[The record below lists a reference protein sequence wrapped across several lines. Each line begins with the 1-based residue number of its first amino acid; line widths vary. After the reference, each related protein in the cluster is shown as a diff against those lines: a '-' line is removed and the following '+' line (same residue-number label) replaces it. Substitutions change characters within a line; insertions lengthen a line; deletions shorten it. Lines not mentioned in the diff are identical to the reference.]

1 MFPLKHLVT
10 GNCTLFI
17 KYLYLFICMLYSNHI
32 IHNVLYTMYDDVFY
46 LILKSG
52 KYPSTFV
59 FGEKILLNPYLR
71 VVVQMIHLVKEE

>member
-1 MFPLKHLVT
+1 
-10 GNCTLFI
+10 
-17 KYLYLFICMLYSNHI
+17 
-32 IHNVLYTMYDDVFY
+32 MYDDVFY

-59 FGEKILLNPYLR
+59 FGENILLNPYLR

>member
-1 MFPLKHLVT
+1 
-10 GNCTLFI
+10 
-17 KYLYLFICMLYSNHI
+17 
-32 IHNVLYTMYDDVFY
+32 MYDDVFY